1 MKKIND
7 IIIKKYDSY
16 PERILQFGDGNFL
29 RAFFDLM
36 VEKANE
42 KNILDSSIVI
52 SQNTSNGKAKEL
64 NNQNGIYTLIIRG
77 KENGE
82 NVEKIEQITSVSR
95 CLNPY
100 IEYDKL
106 LNIFRNEELNLI
118 ISNTT
123 EAGIVYNDSD
133 NIDDNPPS
141 TYPARLTRGLY
152 ERFKTIGNKEKAKLL
167 IMPLELIDDNGD
179 KLKEI
184 ILKYI
189 ETLLIKIPLP
199 IGIIILSNE

>member
-7 IIIKKYDSY
+7 IIMKKYDSY

-42 KNILDSSIVI
+42 KNILNSSIVI

-82 NVEKIEQITSVSR
+82 NIEKIEQITSVSR

-152 ERFKTIGNKEKAKLL
+152 ERFKNIGNK
-167 IMPLELIDDNGD
+167 
-179 KLKEI
+179 
-184 ILKYI
+184 
-189 ETLLIKIPLP
+189 
-199 IGIIILSNE
+199 